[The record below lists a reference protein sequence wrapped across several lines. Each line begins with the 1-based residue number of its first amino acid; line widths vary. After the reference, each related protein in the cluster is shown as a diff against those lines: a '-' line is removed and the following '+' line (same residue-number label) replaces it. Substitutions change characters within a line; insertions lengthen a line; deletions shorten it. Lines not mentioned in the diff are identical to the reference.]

1 MTEHLGHDQH
11 EAVTNA
17 AGNARDD
24 HSGKTLKGDFGE
36 IALVIPRNR
45 HVAFEP
51 QWVAKQQTHGSGF
64 SVYLKACVQRCH
76 VHSVRNS
83 LNFVTRKARQEV
95 AADGQLID
103 TSASNELAAQRR
115 TDFAAKWAA
124 QNWARITPFLAY
136 PPAICRVINTPN
148 AREAFNR
155 SLRKVGKT
163 RALFSGDEAVSKWVY
178 RALNNLKKKQCRSGS
193 GIQH

>member
-45 HVAFEP
+45 HLAFEP

-64 SVYLKACVQRCH
+64 SVYPKACVC
-76 VHSVRNS
+76 
-83 LNFVTRKARQEV
+83 
-95 AADGQLID
+95 
-103 TSASNELAAQRR
+103 
-115 TDFAAKWAA
+115 
-124 QNWARITPFLAY
+124 
-136 PPAICRVINTPN
+136 
-148 AREAFNR
+148 
-155 SLRKVGKT
+155 
-163 RALFSGDEAVSKWVY
+163 SGVMCIVCLTA
-178 RALNNLKKKQCRSGS
+178 
-193 GIQH
+193 

>member
-124 QNWARITPFLAY
+124 QY
-136 PPAICRVINTPN
+136 PSS
-148 AREAFNR
+148 
-155 SLRKVGKT
+155 SL
-163 RALFSGDEAVSKWVY
+163 S
-178 RALNNLKKKQCRSGS
+178 
-193 GIQH
+193 